1 MFNRVEKKKKN
12 RLLILIKFDE
22 SLIEL
27 PASLI
32 TMGLVVLMLLIFIT
46 PWSLLIAFPIILV
59 FISGIIMEKITL
71 DYESNLPEKSA
82 EIDIFEEE

>member
-1 MFNRVEKKKKN
+1 M
-12 RLLILIKFDE
+12 KFDE

-71 DYESNLPEKSA
+71 DYESNLPEKST